1 VWKMA
6 PPGLPNIDTPDLVYI
21 PQRDALIAVT
31 HGQGAWELKV
41 Q

>member
-1 VWKMA
+1 M
-6 PPGLPNIDTPDLVYI
+6 PNIDVADLVYI
-21 PQRDALIAVT
+21 PQLDVLYAAT